1 VPAIVSVFFCLAQET
16 LRDFIEK
23 IEYVFIL
30 GVFLK
35 PFITS
40 FLAID
45 TSKVFGFYFVMQDI
59 NKKEGVSHPF
69 FLNLLGLVAS
79 VCQRCKC

>member
-1 VPAIVSVFFCLAQET
+1 MFCPLWYNSSVDFQRVPAIVSVFFILAQET

-30 GVFLK
+30 RMFLK

-40 FLAID
+40 FLAVD
-45 TSKVFGFYFVMQDI
+45 TSKVFGFF
-59 NKKEGVSHPF
+59 
-69 FLNLLGLVAS
+69 
-79 VCQRCKC
+79 

>member
-1 VPAIVSVFFCLAQET
+1 LFCPLWYNSSVDFQRVPAIVSVFFILAQET

-40 FLAID
+40 FLAVD
-45 TSKVFGFYFVMQDI
+45 TSKVFGFYFVMRYQ
-59 NKKEGVSHPF
+59 
-69 FLNLLGLVAS
+69 
-79 VCQRCKC
+79 